1 MCVALLLLVQHHT
14 VHAAYGGEG
23 QHEAKATE
31 VPSEP
36 PSHVLV
42 KRDMFA
48 DFQVP
53 TVSWEKE
60 SEPVMEDRTGLLQL
74 FLLNQ
79 ALNTQHPPEPQEEK
93 VVRCFHV
100 PKTQRCTRTQ
110 FGPWENCEVRF
121 VRECYLYTYITQ
133 QP

>member
-1 MCVALLLLVQHHT
+1 
-14 VHAAYGGEG
+14 
-23 QHEAKATE
+23 
-31 VPSEP
+31 
-36 PSHVLV
+36 
-42 KRDMFA
+42 MFA

-93 VVRCFHV
+93 KGNSKRCSGEFEFR
-100 PKTQRCTRTQ
+100 K
-110 FGPWENCEVRF
+110 GG
-121 VRECYLYTYITQ
+121 
-133 QP
+133 